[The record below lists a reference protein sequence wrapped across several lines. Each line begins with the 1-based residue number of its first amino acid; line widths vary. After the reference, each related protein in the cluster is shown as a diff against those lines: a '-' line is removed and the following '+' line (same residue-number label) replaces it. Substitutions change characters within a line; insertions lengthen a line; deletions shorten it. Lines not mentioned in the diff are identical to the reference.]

1 METMKK
7 EKYGAI
13 DIVKFLFAIL
23 IVCAHY
29 ISEYADGRINKFI
42 EYASSLYIIVVPFFF
57 VCSGFLLFTKVLSKP
72 SEYEAG
78 KNLIKNYIKRIF
90 SCILD
95 GHAYMFP
102 SRLSHG

>member
-42 EYASSLYIIVVPFFF
+42 EYAEPMKL
-57 VCSGFLLFTKVLSKP
+57 FL
-72 SEYEAG
+72 
-78 KNLIKNYIKRIF
+78 
-90 SCILD
+90 
-95 GHAYMFP
+95 
-102 SRLSHG
+102 

>member
-42 EYASSLYIIVVPFFF
+42 EYASSL
-57 VCSGFLLFTKVLSKP
+57 LS
-72 SEYEAG
+72 
-78 KNLIKNYIKRIF
+78 LIHI
-90 SCILD
+90 
-95 GHAYMFP
+95 
-102 SRLSHG
+102 

>member
-42 EYASSLYIIVVPFFF
+42 EYASSLYIIVVPFFLF
-57 VCSGFLLFTKVLSKP
+57 VAVFCCLPKFYQAF
-72 SEYEAG
+72 
-78 KNLIKNYIKRIF
+78 
-90 SCILD
+90 
-95 GHAYMFP
+95 
-102 SRLSHG
+102 

>member
-78 KNLIKNYIKRIF
+78 KTILSVFF